1 MPKKQR
7 IHARRRSPFHG
18 DDDQPASSAVNWWAY
33 QTPEECAEAAWSWV
47 DRVKSFHLSDA
58 MMDLVYDAIYR
69 GRPVGDQQGFGQQFL
84 LMRSGALIN
93 LNVIMS
99 IVDTAVARFSKRRPF
114 PVISA
119 DNAGWTEKGFAEE
132 ASRVLRRKLAVPQL
146 ERANP
151 RVLRD
156 MCIRGDGVMKAFIE
170 DGDVAYKRV
179 PIHEVIADP
188 FEAEID
194 AIRTWAH
201 VRPEPR
207 DVMLKR
213 YPAFRDEIN
222 AAQQYKGRDLLS
234 MYQQQTIADT
244 IEVRELWHLPTSPQ
258 ADDGLHVVTI
268 RGCVLHSRKWRH
280 PRPPIQRCQWTA
292 AMRSFRGG
300 GLVEQLAG
308 AQEQINDI
316 LKDAREG
323 LKLASQLVIFAQRG
337 ANLNKNHMRGK
348 GPKIVEVDGLEPKYI
363 APNPVSDQALNIVQM
378 LIGQMYQISGVSQ
391 MAAQSKNPLG
401 ANASGKA
408 IDSMDDLQSERFAH
422 VEADYQQYRVLL
434 GATTIDLAQDISD
447 EAAGELEPYFDQ
459 EETTLTKKD
468 VAEWISEIEWPKVD
482 IDSGNYHLVLE
493 PLNYLADS
501 RAGRLSQV
509 AELSKNGLI
518 TNPAMQADLF
528 NEPDLQRANRT
539 LLGPKH
545 KLDRIMS
552 SLANPKIDM
561 YELAPDQYTNLDLGL
576 EMALGELNEAE
587 SMPNPPAE
595 ILDRYRT
602 WITLAREQ
610 KQLREAPAPGAAA
623 GTSPG
628 ASPLADPTALGVGGS
643 PIPSALG
650 PGAPI
655 VGGAMPAIAQP
666 APIANTPLPVSGFP
680 TGS

>member
-1 MPKKQR
+1 MATKKR
-7 IHARRRSPFHG
+7 VHARRQSRFAG
-18 DDDQPASSAVNWWAY
+18 DEDQPASSAVNWWSY
-33 QTPEECAEAAWSWV
+33 TTPEECAEAAWSWV
-47 DRVKSFHLSDA
+47 DRVRSFHLSDV

-69 GRPVGDQQGFGQQFL
+69 GRPIGDNGAGFGQQYL
-84 LMRSGALIN
+84 LLRSGALIN

-119 DNAGWTEKGFAEE
+119 DNAGWTEKGFAET

-156 MCIRGDGVMKAFIE
+156 MCTRGDGVMKAFIE
-170 DGDVAYKRV
+170 DGDIAYKRI
-179 PIHEVIADP
+179 PIYEVLADP

-194 AIRTWAH
+194 GIRTWAH
-201 VRPEPR
+201 HRPEPR

-213 YPAFRDEIN
+213 YPAFAAEIQ
-222 AAQQYKGRDLLS
+222 AAQNYKGRDLLS
-234 MYQQQTIADT
+234 VYQSQTVSDT
-244 IEVRELWHLPTSPQ
+244 IEVRELWHLPTSPS

-268 RGCVLHSRKWRH
+268 RGTVIHSRKWRH

-292 AMRSFRGG
+292 ANRQFRGG

-337 ANLNKNHMRGK
+337 TNLNKNHMRGK
-348 GPKIVEVDGLEPKYI
+348 GPKIIEVDGLEPKYI
-363 APNPVSDQALNIVQM
+363 APNPVSDQALQIVTM
-378 LIGQMYQISGVSQ
+378 LISQMYQISGISQ

-434 GATTIDLAQDISD
+434 GATTIDLAQDIAD
-447 EAAGELEPYFDQ
+447 EVAGKLEPYFDQ
-459 EETTLTKKD
+459 EETTLEEC
-468 VAEWISEIEWPKVD
+468 AEWIEEIEWNKVD
-482 IDSGNYHLVLE
+482 IDSGAYHLVLE

-552 SLANPKIDM
+552 DLANPKVEM
-561 YELAPDQYTNLDLGL
+561 YELTPDQYTNLDLGI
-576 EMALGELNEAE
+576 EMALGELNECE

-595 ILDRYRT
+595 VLDRYRT
-602 WITLAREQ
+602 WIELAKKQ
-610 KQLREAPAPGAAA
+610 KELRTQPTQAPAAPA
-623 GTSPG
+623 
-628 ASPLADPTALGVGGS
+628 ALGA
-643 PIPSALG
+643 PP
-650 PGAPI
+650 PI
-655 VGGAMPAIAQP
+655 VQPAAMPQM
-666 APIANTPLPVSGFP
+666 PLPVSPLPGTP
-680 TGS
+680 TGI

>member
-1 MPKKQR
+1 MATKRKV
-7 IHARRRSPFHG
+7 HARRRSQFHG
-18 DDDQPASSAVNWWAY
+18 DEDQPASSAVTWWTY
-33 QTPEECAEAAWSWV
+33 STPEECAEAAWSWC
-47 DRVKSFHLSDA
+47 DRVRTSQLSDA

-69 GRPVGDQQGFGQQFL
+69 GRPVGDNGSGFGQQYL
-84 LMRSGALIN
+84 LLRSGVLIN

-119 DNAGWTEKGFAEE
+119 DDAGWTEKGFAER

-156 MCIRGDGVMKAFIE
+156 MCIRGDGVMKAYIE
-170 DGDVAYKRV
+170 DGDVQYKRI
-179 PIHEVIADP
+179 PIAEVLADP

-194 AIRTWAH
+194 QIRTWAH
-201 VRPEPR
+201 CRPEPR
-207 DVMLKR
+207 DVMMKR
-213 YPAFRDEIN
+213 YSAFSSEIAN
-222 AAQQYKGRDLLS
+222 AQTYRATDVLS
-234 MYQQQTIADT
+234 MYQQQTVSDT
-244 IEVRELWHLPTSPQ
+244 VEVRELWHLPTSPG

-268 RGCVLHSRKWRH
+268 RGCVVHSRKWRH
-280 PRPPIQRCQWTA
+280 PRPPINRCQWTA
-292 AMRSFRGG
+292 SMRQFRGG

-308 AQEQINDI
+308 AQEHINDT

-323 LKLASQLVIFAQRG
+323 LKLASQLTIFVQRG
-337 ANLNKNHMRGK
+337 AQVNKNHLRGRH
-348 GPKIVEVDGLEPKYI
+348 PKVVEFDGQAPQYI
-363 APNPVSDQALNIVQM
+363 APNPVSEQALAIVTM
-378 LIGQMYQISGVSQ
+378 LIGQMYQISGISQ

-434 GATTIDLAQDISD
+434 GATTIDLAQDIAD
-447 EAAGELEPYFDQ
+447 EVAGKLEPYFDQ
-459 EETTLTKKD
+459 QEDTLEAAAAWIKEL
-468 VAEWISEIEWPKVD
+468 EWDKVD
-482 IDSGNYHLVLE
+482 IDSGSYHLVLE
-493 PLNYLADS
+493 PVNYLADS

-528 NEPDLQRANRT
+528 NEPDLQRANRS

-552 SLANPKIDM
+552 DLANPKVDM
-561 YELAPDQYTNLDLGL
+561 YDLTPDQFTNLDLGI

-595 ILDRYRT
+595 VLDRYRT
-602 WITLAREQ
+602 WINLAREQ
-610 KQLREAPAPGAAA
+610 KQLRTPAPSAA
-623 GTSPG
+623 PG
-628 ASPLADPTALGVGGS
+628 MPQGSPLPAD
-643 PIPSALG
+643 PSALG
-650 PGAPI
+650 AGLPLGPGGLMAPPP
-655 VGGAMPAIAQP
+655 VVAA
-666 APIANTPLPVSGFP
+666 APMANTSLPISGFP